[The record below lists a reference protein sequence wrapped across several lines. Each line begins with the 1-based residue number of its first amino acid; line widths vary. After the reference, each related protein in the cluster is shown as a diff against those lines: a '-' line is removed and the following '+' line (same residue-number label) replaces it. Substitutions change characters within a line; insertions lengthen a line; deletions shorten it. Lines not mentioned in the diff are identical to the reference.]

1 MIALKKEGDAE
12 KKGEGRNAIE
22 RGVEKLT
29 IQVVQPQ
36 RTRNEKVGLEEE
48 VQRRTDIDQDH
59 EMTKASV

>member
-1 MIALKKEGDAE
+1 MIALKNVADAE

-22 RGVEKLT
+22 RGVKELM

-36 RTRNEKVGLEEE
+36 RARNEKVGLEEE

-59 EMTKASV
+59 EMTKAFV